1 MQQIQGILYY
11 LTTNIRYA
19 FTIFWLIFS
28 SFLALTFVLDF
39 IFGTEESVIQFNF
52 SFPIYIFASVVG
64 FVIVKNMLTYLIK
77 MGATRKQLYVGVI
90 IFFVGLAVVNALIAN
105 ILEMMFKFIVNA
117 EVQGGL
123 TISDGIATHTFT
135 HIADF
140 LNNNSLLYKVFIDS
154 SISFFLFVLY
164 FFIGLLFY
172 RYGLLGGFSF
182 FGTVILVLIFGL
194 TQGYLIDYLVD
205 LFMNFSIVFFYQL
218 TLVTLGIYLLSYL
231 LLRRFTV

>member
-1 MQQIQGILYY
+1 
-11 LTTNIRYA
+11 
-19 FTIFWLIFS
+19 
-28 SFLALTFVLDF
+28 
-39 IFGTEESVIQFNF
+39 
-52 SFPIYIFASVVG
+52 
-64 FVIVKNMLTYLIK
+64 

-105 ILEMMFKFIVNA
+105 ILEMMFKLIVNA

-123 TISDGIATHTFT
+123 TISDGIAAHTFT

-182 FGTVILVLIFGL
+182 IGTVILVLIFGL

>member
-1 MQQIQGILYY
+1 
-11 LTTNIRYA
+11 
-19 FTIFWLIFS
+19 
-28 SFLALTFVLDF
+28 
-39 IFGTEESVIQFNF
+39 
-52 SFPIYIFASVVG
+52 
-64 FVIVKNMLTYLIK
+64 
-77 MGATRKQLYVGVI
+77 MGATRKQLYGGVI

-123 TISDGIATHTFT
+123 TISDGIAAHTFT

-182 FGTVILVLIFGL
+182 IGTVILVLIFGL